1 MFFDE
6 WDFNDET
13 KQLCWKLFYLEAAP
27 TMTGSDGR
35 HGFIANYLISGFETV
50 TNRGQRFHP
59 GARPGCLIK

>member
-35 HGFIANYLISGFETV
+35 HGFIANYLISVLG
-50 TNRGQRFHP
+50 P
-59 GARPGCLIK
+59 